1 MQELGRQTSVFFD
14 DADVDEGESGE
25 DGQGEADKG
34 KVQRLGDVFDEAGEE
49 AMEAFERSEGR
60 DDEAWT

>member
-1 MQELGRQTSVFFD
+1 MGMVTQR
-14 DADVDEGESGE
+14 GEVE
-25 DGQGEADKG
+25 
-34 KVQRLGDVFDEAGEE
+34 RLGDVFDEAGEE